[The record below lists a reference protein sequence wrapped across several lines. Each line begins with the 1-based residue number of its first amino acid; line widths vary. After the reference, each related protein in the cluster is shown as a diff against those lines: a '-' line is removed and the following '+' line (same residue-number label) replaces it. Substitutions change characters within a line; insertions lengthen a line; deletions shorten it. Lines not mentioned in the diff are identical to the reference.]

1 MRTHGRFLPPSYPMP
16 ATTAKKTFYCRII
29 LPPPIFFRAAHAQH
43 LFHARADT
51 CFSLRYTTYFTCAI
65 SFFFV
70 CHCRSTPGSL
80 DLSRVKAQ
88 GEESP
93 PPPPPPASQAAAA
106 LFKEEEN
113 QEQGQHGSPKK
124 PKEEDEEEE
133 CGDKEPKEE
142 AASSPHHALQAAEE
156 DRVAAAAAA
165 ADNSE
170 PENDGEKLGR
180 GGEDGEATPEPRSD
194 HGADAG
200 GEDQDAAEDEN

>member
-1 MRTHGRFLPPSYPMP
+1 MP
-16 ATTAKKTFYCRII
+16 ATTAKKNFYCRII
-29 LPPPIFFRAAHAQH
+29 LPPPIFFPRRTCSASVSCET
-43 LFHARADT
+43 DT

-133 CGDKEPKEE
+133 ECGDKEPKEE

-165 ADNSE
+165 DNSE

-180 GGEDGEATPEPRSD
+180 GGDGEATPEPRSD

>member
-16 ATTAKKTFYCRII
+16 ATAAKKKLFTAASFCRPLSFSAPHMLSICFMRGQTRVFPYGTP
-29 LPPPIFFRAAHAQH
+29 LTLHAQYPPF
-43 LFHARADT
+43 L
-51 CFSLRYTTYFTCAI
+51 
-65 SFFFV
+65 

-133 CGDKEPKEE
+133 ECGDKEPKEE

-156 DRVAAAAAA
+156 DRVAAAA
-165 ADNSE
+165 DNSE

-180 GGEDGEATPEPRSD
+180 GEDGEATPEPPRSD
-194 HGADAG
+194 HGADGG